1 MDGSFSNNPFEGEET
16 KKRIKDIGT
25 FLAEATPIVGD
36 AIAAEEIYEEVKKPN
51 PNWYMV
57 GVLGGAAILG
67 LFPVIGDAAAKL
79 VKAGAK
85 KKLDVPTGLMD
96 DPQGF
101 FSDDIQDLGLDEFDR
116 QMNTAQSKRINDYLE
131 KGRFQPPA
139 LKKEKRPMSL
149 EDADSKSIVDVS
161 APYDATTEAIL
172 TQYGKGNLTSQQTQK
187 LMKQRGLQVD
197 LRGNRGIRD
206 DVYPSISRLKEGEFA
221 SGTQYDFAKGGDVAM
236 NTGISQEVADI
247 LREKHGFSFG
257 DTGAFVSPTGAQVP
271 IMLNEGGLVPGYK
284 PGGYVDPVFAA
295 VKANNEK
302 ARAEQEA
309 LEAYKASLATAGP
322 TPLEI
327 AQAGYAANQA
337 PAPAAAPFAPLPP
350 AAAAA
355 DPNRPGMMLGESG
368 PFIAPGAPAAPAAPP
383 PVQVMDVAPP
393 PFSTG
398 APLSPMVGTTQT
410 PAPVQAAI
418 PANTGPVGY
427 TVPINVAEPIAITP
441 APAPAQTT
449 EQLEA
454 ALDAARDLSFSATNN
469 SGYKGS
475 RTSPV
480 TGITYKGDKKAYEY
494 ELGPEYDNVVAVK
507 RGNSVKL
514 YKDGER
520 VGFDAIGL
528 KGVSGEGGSDKIVS
542 LKNQLKNSQK
552 EDVYEQFGGKDSEL
566 VSQYLKDQA
575 TAAKAQAKKDDKK
588 DDAFFGKIDTD
599 INSATFGQRTGGRM
613 GALNKQVKTEAER
626 LFPGDPN
633 AVDKYYDLGNVERIK
648 MAGRDIAEVFDPSLG
663 PLFQNPDA
671 MDPDNA
677 RSLGILAP
685 TGAITSDRGPL
696 PRPDDL
702 FPTPVDGAG
711 PTMIP
716 DLVTP
721 EGGRFGDLFPSL
733 INAAN
738 AGTIEN
744 PQGLEFTQNQTTPYS
759 ELGVS
764 PGAMGGALLGMSPGA
779 MGGALP
785 GEQVLAGT
793 DDTPTM
799 DAIMAGVN
807 LDKEGSSPKDFI
819 DRLALS
825 ESSGNYQS
833 VNSLGYS
840 GLLQFGQPRLDDY
853 NNAFGTD
860 ITTKEFA
867 ADNDLQ
873 DKVNLWHIKDI
884 DKTYDKLDPTALAA
898 AGVDKD
904 GFRAAAH
911 IGGKTGATKFV
922 NSLGAY
928 NPSDANQTSIADYVQ
943 KFKKPE
949 PVQTAGLNFSLSD
962 LNPAN
967 FFRSAGA
974 ATVPSATVPSA
985 TVPYEDVDPELA
997 NQMQQYSAAR
1007 QGLIYDPSLNQTYTP
1022 ESFEEMQRAAA
1033 GIDDQGLL
1041 SATRAVLGES
1051 ITRGTDNAL
1060 ENVGVLATLTGF
1072 DGAADTLNN
1081 AIDTSTFRGRS
1092 ASAKFADPQ
1101 IEGPIGFG
1109 EGEVDPSIA
1118 AAYADS
1124 RSGMLDYSW
1133 EDLPGAVL
1141 EQVPNV
1147 VVSSLAAMGTYLA
1160 APAIGL
1166 TGTAVTIATGTAAAM
1181 PEILQVLG
1189 PVALERAQANN
1200 REVPNAGDWAAATAT
1215 AVATGALNA
1224 IPFLTGG
1231 KPVVSNI
1238 TGRIVNKFGDMFKEG
1253 TTEGLQA
1260 FVQQFGAT
1268 AATEEGL
1275 DLDAKQ
1281 AMAEAVIAGPGGL
1294 AVAGGPYRV
1303 NTGGPSS
1310 AIDAAPSTTVIPGAG
1325 PDIATDLNIQSPE
1338 AGVVNITPSNVAN
1351 LSKISTPSGISTLAI
1366 PGQPGALPT
1375 NIDTTQPYTQ
1385 TPNYLYGV
1393 GPTIKPFG
1401 ISPGGVANV
1410 TAPAGDTA
1418 VNFPSSFSTLE
1429 TPAVDQEAMDV
1440 IAKVDDGGRPFAMTN
1455 NLLRILRNNNITAD
1469 ANTNPAEAIA
1479 ALKVKASSAPSGVAS
1494 LSTLGDPSNVT
1505 PPKPFRQAQQAIIQ
1519 EIVETGGLSVKTA
1532 NRLSN
1537 DLNMSMPEITRI
1549 AENAMGLDMSTP
1561 ALSGP
1566 APRTDMLPSGV
1577 STLADTKG
1585 IGNLIVNPPSVGK
1598 VPVRDKD
1605 TGKLTPAVI
1614 NPVKTSIAADPTL
1627 LSMPTDTN
1635 INITTDPVTAINPV
1649 ATTAVDTGPVTET
1662 AVDPGTTVPTIAT
1675 VDIPPEVDEVEIEV
1689 DEPTAEDPINIVE
1702 EETDD
1707 DKPPFECPD
1716 GFTAVK
1722 VDGQFVCMPDEEEED
1737 DGADTVIQKVRP
1749 RISSYYR
1756 PNTNAVL
1763 DNYTPYRPY
1772 GR

>member
-1 MDGSFSNNPFEGEET
+1 M
-16 KKRIKDIGT
+16 
-25 FLAEATPIVGD
+25 A
-36 AIAAEEIYEEVKKPN
+36 
-51 PNWYMV
+51 
-57 GVLGGAAILG
+57 
-67 LFPVIGDAAAKL
+67 
-79 VKAGAK
+79 
-85 KKLDVPTGLMD
+85 
-96 DPQGF
+96 
-101 FSDDIQDLGLDEFDR
+101 
-116 QMNTAQSKRINDYLE
+116 
-131 KGRFQPPA
+131 
-139 LKKEKRPMSL
+139 
-149 EDADSKSIVDVS
+149 S
-161 APYDATTEAIL
+161 A
-172 TQYGKGNLTSQQTQK
+172 
-187 LMKQRGLQVD
+187 
-197 LRGNRGIRD
+197 
-206 DVYPSISRLKEGEFA
+206 
-221 SGTQYDFAKGGDVAM
+221 
-236 NTGISQEVADI
+236 GISQEVADI

-295 VKANNEK
+295 VRANNEK

-327 AQAGYAANQA
+327 AQAGYAADQ
-337 PAPAAAPFAPLPP
+337 

-368 PFIAPGAPAAPAAPP
+368 PFIAPGASDGPLPPQAPLAPTPSPVAPVAPAPA
-383 PVQVMDVAPP
+383 QVMDGGQPT
-393 PFSTG
+393 FSPS

-427 TVPINVAEPIAITP
+427 PGSISSVAPAPVSEYMGTGSEQAGFNVAAANRAAFEAQQAAQAAAYQEEQAALKAASNIANAEYLSSPAYLDNQSTGPINVAEPITP
-441 APAPAQTT
+441 APAPVQTT
-449 EQLEA
+449 EQLVA
-454 ALDAARDLSFSATNN
+454 ALDAAKDLSFSATNS

-480 TGITYKGDKKAYEY
+480 TGITYKGDKVAQEY

-566 VSQYLKDQA
+566 VSSYLA
-575 TAAKAQAKKDDKK
+575 ERAAYAADRKRIDEKKSDN
-588 DDAFFGKIDTD
+588 FFGKIDTD
-599 INSATFGQRTGGRM
+599 INSTTFGQRTGGKM

-685 TGAITSDRGPL
+685 TGAITSDPGPM

-733 INAAN
+733 INTAN

-759 ELGVS
+759 ELGMS

-793 DDTPTM
+793 DDTSTM

-807 LDKEGSSPKDFI
+807 LDKEGSPPKDFI

-840 GLLQFGQPRLDDY
+840 GYLQFGQPRLDDY

-962 LNPAN
+962 LNP
-967 FFRSAGA
+967 FRAASA
-974 ATVPSATVPSA
+974 ATVPGDDDYEPIPYSELGGSPGAMGGELVPGQDFGGPSFTPDFDYVA
-985 TVPYEDVDPELA
+985 PGMSPGAMGRMANPAVLA
-997 NQMQQYSAAR
+997 AEQNRLFQGAGDLFNNDLEYNIAGGLAEETGQGAR
-1007 QGLIYDPSLNQTYTP
+1007 GIAMTADEIAEEYAKQDPSLVYDTNNP
-1022 ESFEEMQRAAA
+1022 RDILQRPLKVFS
-1033 GIDDQGLL
+1033 GY
-1041 SATRAVLGES
+1041 
-1051 ITRGTDNAL
+1051 
-1060 ENVGVLATLTGF
+1060 
-1072 DGAADTLNN
+1072 
-1081 AIDTSTFRGRS
+1081 
-1092 ASAKFADPQ
+1092 DPY
-1101 IEGPIGFG
+1101 
-1109 EGEVDPSIA
+1109 EVDPSLIQALEGTNIPGYSGIA
-1118 AAYADS
+1118 DQGAAPTYERQNPDINVAKQFVYPTVIDPETGQTIKNPD
-1124 RSGMLDYSW
+1124 RSGI
-1133 EDLPGAVL
+1133 
-1141 EQVPNV
+1141 
-1147 VVSSLAAMGTYLA
+1147 GTYLEEVAEGLYAKISPGMKLRQEQALPEEGTTLTDVLSGDAKDRLGRTYGTDFVATAMTGSQEIGDLVVDGLILAITKNPALAFGTVATTSYGA
-1160 APAIGL
+1160 AAQSASEQGRALVRAGLESGEIQKSKEYIAAVKEFGSEERAIKQLLDRVDEYSKTAGSVGAL
-1166 TGTAVTIATGTAAAM
+1166 GDVVLAKFAGVLPGSKLVPKVVTRALPGSVKAAGTAVVQTGKALGSGGASSLTEATEGALANIGAQQAGSPVDIMTGTGADA
-1181 PEILQVLG
+1181 LLG
-1189 PVALERAQANN
+1189 YAGSTAGQTAVGLGQTVAGVATSAK
-1200 REVPNAGDWAAATAT
+1200 NALSDEAIIKSATA
-1215 AVATGALNA
+1215 
-1224 IPFLTGG
+1224 P
-1231 KPVVSNI
+1231 
-1238 TGRIVNKFGDMFKEG
+1238 R
-1253 TTEGLQA
+1253 
-1260 FVQQFGAT
+1260 
-1268 AATEEGL
+1268 
-1275 DLDAKQ
+1275 
-1281 AMAEAVIAGPGGL
+1281 
-1294 AVAGGPYRV
+1294 
-1303 NTGGPSS
+1303 
-1310 AIDAAPSTTVIPGAG
+1310 TTVIPGAG

-1338 AGVVNITPSNVAN
+1338 AGVVNTTPFNVAN
-1351 LSKISTPSGISTLAI
+1351 LSKVSTPSGISTLAI

-1385 TPNYLYGV
+1385 TPNYLYGA
-1393 GPTIKPFG
+1393 GPTIKPSG

-1418 VNFPSSFSTLE
+1418 VNFPSSFSTLK
-1429 TPAVDQEAMDV
+1429 TPGVDQEAMDV
-1440 IAKVDDGGRPFAMTN
+1440 IAKVDDGGRPFVMTN

-1469 ANTNPAEAIA
+1469 ANTDPAEAIA

-1505 PPKPFRQAQQAIIQ
+1505 PPKPFVQAQQAIIQ

-1561 ALSGP
+1561 ALPGP

-1585 IGNLIVNPPSVGK
+1585 IGNLILNPPPVGK

-1614 NPVKTSIAADPTL
+1614 NPVKTSIAADPNL

-1635 INITTDPVTAINPV
+1635 IDITTDTDVAPAV
-1649 ATTAVDTGPVTET
+1649 ATDVTTDVTTDVDTT
-1662 AVDPGTTVPTIAT
+1662 TTVDVDDTITPLQT
-1675 VDIPPEVDEVEIEV
+1675 VDVPPEEPIEIEV

-1749 RISSYYR
+1749 RIASYYR